1 MKQTVV
7 RLPHGLPHSYH
18 TYTGATL
25 VPHTHWFYTGT
36 THTLVLHGYHTHTGS
51 TRVHHT
57 LVQKKYCTTVSFGF
71 RFTWGELQPASLAL
85 KLGPLV
91 IRTTL

>member
-36 THTLVLHGYHTHTGS
+36 PHIGTKKILHYSFFRIQIYMGGASASQFGTKAWATGN
-51 TRVHHT
+51 
-57 LVQKKYCTTVSFGF
+57 
-71 RFTWGELQPASLAL
+71 
-85 KLGPLV
+85 
-91 IRTTL
+91 